1 MKQQSTFQLEDL
13 SYTIDSREIL
23 RRVNLEFRPGAIH
36 GILGQNGAGKTTL
49 LNLLGG
55 ILQPTGGRI
64 LLDGAPVRFRSPHDA
79 IRSGVRI
86 SVPEDSVLPV

>member
-36 GILGQNGAGKTTL
+36 GILG
-49 LNLLGG
+49 
-55 ILQPTGGRI
+55 
-64 LLDGAPVRFRSPHDA
+64 
-79 IRSGVRI
+79 
-86 SVPEDSVLPV
+86 